1 MSADESCPAAPLRA
15 APAAL
20 AVSPFAAVAAM
31 FFAFG
36 VDLGMWSGAAAVV
49 LLRVGV
55 GAAGY
60 GVALTLFACAY
71 LFAMSSAGVVSR
83 RFTVKRTLIC
93 AALASGPALAW
104 LLFVDRPLAL
114 FVALPLYGF
123 FAGAVDLTMNAVG
136 ARIERGLGR
145 PILARLHG

>member
-71 LFAMSSAGVVSR
+71 LFAMSSAG
-83 RFTVKRTLIC
+83 
-93 AALASGPALAW
+93 
-104 LLFVDRPLAL
+104 
-114 FVALPLYGF
+114 
-123 FAGAVDLTMNAVG
+123 
-136 ARIERGLGR
+136 
-145 PILARLHG
+145 